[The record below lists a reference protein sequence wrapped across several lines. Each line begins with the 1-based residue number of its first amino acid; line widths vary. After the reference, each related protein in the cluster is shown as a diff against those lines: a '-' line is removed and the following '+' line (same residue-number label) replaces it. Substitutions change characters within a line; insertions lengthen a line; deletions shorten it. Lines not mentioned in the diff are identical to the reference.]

1 MNELVHKEEKL
12 EALKK
17 RGEEMLAQV
26 QALEVVDESGR
37 AIAAEL
43 REKARLYI
51 KGIKDDW
58 KGEDGEV
65 TVAFRL
71 YKSLLAR
78 VDKAIEFPEKVMG
91 IAESKMSAYQLEED
105 RKHREAQAKIDAE
118 IRSKEDAERERLL
131 KLAVKQ
137 AENGKAEKAEE
148 TLQRAE
154 EVFMPA
160 PVLPSLDK
168 RVVTDAGGTSSRKDF
183 DLAIVNSHEVILAIA
198 AGKIP
203 FGVARHD
210 VAKNEIRI
218 TGSSLKDFAKLN
230 QVGDTLPTVPGC
242 RLAWAY
248 KFSGRSK

>member
-105 RKHREAQAKIDAE
+105 RKLREAQAKIDAE

-154 EVFMPA
+154 EVAYVA
-160 PVLPSLDK
+160 PVLPSIDK
-168 RVVTDAGGTSSRKDF
+168 RVVTEAGGTSSRKDF
-183 DLAIVNSHEVILAIA
+183 DVTVLDPMTVVKEIA
-198 AGKIP
+198 AGRLPISAVNVLPNVLKNW
-203 FGVARHD
+203 
-210 VAKNEIRI
+210 AKM
-218 TGSSLKDFAKLN
+218 N

-248 KFSGRSK
+248 KFSGRAK